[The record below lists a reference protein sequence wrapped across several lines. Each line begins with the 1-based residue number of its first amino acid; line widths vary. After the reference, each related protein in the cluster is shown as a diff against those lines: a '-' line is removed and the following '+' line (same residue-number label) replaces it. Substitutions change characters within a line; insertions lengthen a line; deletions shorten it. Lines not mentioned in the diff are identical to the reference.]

1 MPTPSPSFSIFI
13 ETSNLEMA
21 AHERLRATLRSIAA
35 QEPPPETAEEVVLL
49 VDGTIDSQLMDELL
63 ARHPWL
69 RTRRIEPGIGYG
81 DQKALGAAS
90 MSASSEILVFADAD
104 CQYEPGWLDATL
116 STFRDRPDVEAIAG
130 ETTIDVQGPYTLATA
145 LFFYFPRFSNETEP
159 SRARGMYLNN
169 AAFRRSLLSRIPFP
183 EGLAVRR
190 GQNVLYCRV
199 LENAGVSIW
208 RVPRAR
214 SLHSPPEGV
223 RAAVKLLFWTGRDS
237 WRFDALVPTPPG
249 DPWSGDYEPYDRP
262 AGRVGKI
269 RRRFRD
275 LARENRTSLAWLPLA
290 LPIACATMA
299 SFFAGRATEAV
310 VETWRRRRSADT
322 RDRPTATRATS

>member
-1 MPTPSPSFSIFI
+1 MPTPYPSFSIFI
-13 ETSNLEMA
+13 ETSNLEVA

-49 VDGTIDSQLMDELL
+49 VDGTIDSRLMEELL

-69 RTRRIEPGIGYG
+69 QTRRIEPGIGYG
-81 DQKALGAAS
+81 DQKALGAAL
-90 MSASSEILVFADAD
+90 MSSSSEILVFADAD
-104 CQYEPGWLDATL
+104 CRYEPGWLDATL
-116 STFRDRPDVEAIAG
+116 STFRDRADVEAIAG

-145 LFFYFPRFSNETEP
+145 LFFYFPRFSSETEP

-169 AAFRRSLLSRIPFP
+169 AAFRRSLLARVPFP
-183 EGLAVRR
+183 EGLPVRR
-190 GQNVLYCRV
+190 GQNVLYSRV

-208 RVPRAR
+208 RVPGAR
-214 SLHSPPEGV
+214 SLHSPPEGIH
-223 RAAVKLLFWTGRDS
+223 AAVKLLFWAGRDT
-237 WRFDALVPTPPG
+237 WRFDALVPKPAG

-269 RRRFRD
+269 RRRLRD
-275 LARENRTSLAWLPLA
+275 LAREKPASLAWLPLA
-290 LPIACATMA
+290 LPIAFATLA

-310 VETWRRRRSADT
+310 AETWRRRMDPE
-322 RDRPTATRATS
+322 DRPTETRAPS